1 MRLRQQQSRPIRS
14 KSLSLN
20 RSPMT
25 ATSNRLG
32 QPNLGAPRMF
42 YWVAGIELRSGTR
55 QEFRIPQLSK
65 VLTIRHGGTYS
76 FRYKFGH

>member
-1 MRLRQQQSRPIRS
+1 
-14 KSLSLN
+14 
-20 RSPMT
+20 MT

-32 QPNLGAPRMF
+32 QPSLGGLRMF

-55 QEFRIPQLSK
+55 QEFRIPLLSK

-76 FRYKFGH
+76 FRYNLGSLSIAFIDSPIICGSVR

>member
-1 MRLRQQQSRPIRS
+1 
-14 KSLSLN
+14 
-20 RSPMT
+20 MT

-76 FRYKFGH
+76 FRYNLGSLSIAFIDSPIICGSVR